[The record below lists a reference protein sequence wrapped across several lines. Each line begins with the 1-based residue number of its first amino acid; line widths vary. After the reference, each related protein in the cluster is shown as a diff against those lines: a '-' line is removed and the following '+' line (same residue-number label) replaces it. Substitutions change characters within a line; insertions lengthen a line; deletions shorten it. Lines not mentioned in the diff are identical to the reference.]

1 MKRAVFL
8 LPIIVS
14 GCNGQDH
21 ASITCFQPSK
31 VWIAACQ
38 APNAHNV
45 IENVI
50 VVEPNGSVLVNGD
63 EAKSRQ
69 FDAFLDDIKAKQFKP
84 YIYLVQQ
91 AGGDCNGVNDVRAK
105 LDDRHICEG
114 ATCIIGD
121 PREQP
126 PGSK

>member
-8 LPIIVS
+8 LPIILS

-31 VWIAACQ
+31 LWIAASQ

-69 FDAFLDDIKAKQFKP
+69 FDAFLDDIKAKQFKMLVSLWVIKTKNA
-84 YIYLVQQ
+84 YIFQCKRL
-91 AGGDCNGVNDVRAK
+91 
-105 LDDRHICEG
+105 
-114 ATCIIGD
+114 IIKCTQ
-121 PREQP
+121 EE
-126 PGSK
+126 SNL